1 MTELLSAI
9 LLIMLVSRLI
19 ESQLKVPFTLALITI
34 SYLLS
39 HWIPELFAGL
49 ASNFDEILFMMLPV
63 ILLPDIL
70 NMSFRQLREN
80 LWELPESVT

>member
-9 LLIMLVSRLI
+9 LLIMLISRLT
-19 ESQLKVPFTLALITI
+19 ESQLKVPFTLALILI

-39 HWIPELFAGL
+39 HLMPELFRGL
-49 ASNFDEILFMMLPV
+49 ANNFDEILFMMLPV

-70 NMSFRQLREN
+70 QMSFR
-80 LWELPESVT
+80 PEVS